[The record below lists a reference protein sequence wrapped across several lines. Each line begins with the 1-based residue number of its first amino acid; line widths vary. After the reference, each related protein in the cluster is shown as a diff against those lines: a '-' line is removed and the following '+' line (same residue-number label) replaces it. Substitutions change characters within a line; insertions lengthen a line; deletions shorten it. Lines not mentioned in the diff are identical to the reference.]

1 MGWLKRKR
9 QKEEPRC
16 AECDRPLTL
25 TTIPM
30 VSGRRDQVE
39 VILRDLPVL
48 SCAVG
53 GHPLRYPL
61 PDFGVYVIDAV
72 FWQKNIALGR
82 SGRLLARVKC
92 YNCGKGL
99 DKEPTRPG
107 EVSGSL
113 NIGDLPQF
121 GIWIGGPLATC
132 PRCQTEQVWATTEIN
147 RAISSAIVDA
157 FKAAG
162 LQL

>member
-9 QKEEPRC
+9 QREEPHC
-16 AECDRPLTL
+16 GECDRSLTL

-48 SCAVG
+48 TCGVD

-61 PDFGVYVIDAV
+61 PDFGVHVIDAV
-72 FWQKNIALGR
+72 FWQDNVALGR
-82 SGRLLARVKC
+82 PGRLLARVKC
-92 YNCGKGL
+92 YHCGKGL
-99 DKEPTRPG
+99 DKEPVRPG
-107 EVSGSL
+107 EVTGSL
-113 NIGDLPQF
+113 DIGDLPQF
-121 GIWIGGPLATC
+121 GIWISGPLVTC
-132 PRCQTEQVWATTEIN
+132 PRCQRDQVWAPTDVN
-147 RAISSAIVDA
+147 RAISSAIVEA
-157 FKAAG
+157 FQAAG